1 MDVRRRLVSEISSSK
16 HLYIFTQLSTTFT
29 PITNFL
35 QYSYWC
41 GLMLDGYLLS
51 PKLVI
56 TILQLR
62 SKAPLLSN
70 ILCSTTAHAPFS
82 EYLHGLAIRFAF
94 AGHDFFITSVSNAP
108 KVPAI

>member
-70 ILCSTTAHAPFS
+70 ILCSTTAHARHFQNIFMGWPYVLLSRATIFS
-82 EYLHGLAIRFAF
+82 SLL
-94 AGHDFFITSVSNAP
+94 
-108 KVPAI
+108 